1 VRNRD
6 ELMAQWRRQV
16 KELPSARHLD
26 TPTLIDHVPRFICE
40 LAAQLRAGIN
50 ESIAESIEEAQ
61 GPADHGLQRVEDGFD
76 IVEVVAEYNILRECI
91 HDLAARNGVIIQG
104 DMFRVINRLLDTA
117 IGSSVQNYA
126 TAQALEVQRRREEH
140 LAFIAHDLRTPLNAI
155 SMAAKLLEQAGES
168 SKNMDRAVLQKT
180 LCRNIDQ
187 LSTLVDDVL
196 KENANVVTEI
206 GVKLECRWFDLWPFV
221 ERLIYELRPIAATGS
236 TSLVNKVAP
245 DLRIYADASLMVR
258 VFQNLISNA
267 IRYTPGGRV
276 EIGANEFLDGGKV
289 ELWVTDNGSGIPP
302 EKLDFVFDKFETERA
317 GERGAGLGL
326 AIVKAF
332 VEAHGGL
339 VSVASEVNAGTT
351 FRVTLPLGR
360 PR

>member
-1 VRNRD
+1 
-6 ELMAQWRRQV
+6 MAQWRRQV

-155 SMAAKLLEQAGES
+155 SMAAILLEQSGETG
-168 SKNMDRAVLQKT
+168 NMDRAVLQKT
-180 LCRNIDQ
+180 LGRNIDQ
-187 LSTLVDDVL
+187 LSRMVDDVL

-221 ERLIYELRPIAATGS
+221 ERLIYELRPIAATGR
-236 TSLVNKVAP
+236 TSLINKIRP

-267 IRYTPGGRV
+267 IRHTPGGRV
-276 EIGANEFLDGGKV
+276 EIGAKEFLEGGKL
-289 ELWVTDNGSGIPP
+289 ELWVTDNGSGIPA
-302 EKLDFVFDKFETERA
+302 EKLDSVFDKFETERT
-317 GERGAGLGL
+317 GEQGAGLGL

-332 VEAHGGL
+332 VEAHGGM
-339 VSVASEVNAGTT
+339 VSVASEVNVGTT
-351 FRVTLPLGR
+351 FRVTLSLGT